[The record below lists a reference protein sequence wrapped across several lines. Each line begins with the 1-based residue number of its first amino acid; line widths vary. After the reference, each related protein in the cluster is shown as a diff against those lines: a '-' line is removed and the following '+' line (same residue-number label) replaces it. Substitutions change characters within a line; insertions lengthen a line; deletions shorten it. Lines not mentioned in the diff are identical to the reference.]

1 MPPRKKAEPA
11 TAAVVPIEPPRSV
24 GRPSAYTDAFADAV
38 CERMLNG
45 ESLVKIC
52 EDPTM
57 PSRTTV
63 YRWMDARPD
72 FVARCARAR
81 EGLADFLVDDIE
93 RLANETT
100 EENVN
105 SQKVKISTKQW
116 RAMKM
121 APRVYGDRSRTEL
134 TGADGGPIR
143 IAATTIDARQLE
155 PDARDA
161 LKQALFAA
169 KRLAAGD

>member
-1 MPPRKKAEPA
+1 VPPRKKAEQPDA
-11 TAAVVPIEPPRSV
+11 PTEPTRPV
-24 GRPSAYTDAFADAV
+24 GRPSSYSDALADAV

-45 ESLVKIC
+45 QSLVKIC
-52 EDPTM
+52 EDEEM
-57 PSRTTV
+57 PSRTTI

-93 RLANETT
+93 RLADLTT
-100 EENVN
+100 EANVQ
-105 SQKVKISTKQW
+105 SMKVKISTKQW

-121 APRVYGDRSRTEL
+121 APRIYGESSRTEL
-134 TGADGGPIR
+134 TGENGGPIR

-155 PDARDA
+155 PEARDA

>member
-1 MPPRKKAEPA
+1 VPPRKKPEQPD
-11 TAAVVPIEPPRSV
+11 VPTETTRPV
-24 GRPSAYTDAFADAV
+24 GRPSSYSDALADTV

-52 EDPTM
+52 EDEEM
-57 PSRTTV
+57 PSRTTI

-93 RLANETT
+93 RLADLTT
-100 EENVN
+100 EANVQ
-105 SQKVKISTKQW
+105 SMKVKISTKQW

-121 APRVYGDRSRTEL
+121 APRVYGERSRTEL
-134 TGADGGPIR
+134 TGADGGPIH
-143 IAATTIDARQLE
+143 IKATTIDARQLE
-155 PDARDA
+155 PEAREA
-161 LKQALFAA
+161 LKQALFSA
-169 KRLAAGD
+169 KRLTSGD

>member
-1 MPPRKKAEPA
+1 MPPRKKPDQPDVPTEP
-11 TAAVVPIEPPRSV
+11 TRPV
-24 GRPSAYTDAFADAV
+24 GRPSSYSDALADAV

-45 ESLVKIC
+45 QSLVKIC
-52 EDPTM
+52 EDEEM
-57 PSRTTV
+57 PSRTTI

-81 EGLADFLVDDIE
+81 EGLADYLLDRIE
-93 RLANETT
+93 QMADATT
-100 EENVN
+100 ELNVQ
-105 SQKVKISTKQW
+105 SQKVKISTAQW

-121 APRVYGDRSRTEL
+121 APRVYGERSRTEL

-143 IAATTIDARQLE
+143 VAATTIDARQLE
-155 PDARDA
+155 PEAREA

-169 KRLAAGD
+169 KRLTAD

>member
-1 MPPRKKAEPA
+1 MPPRKKAEQPDA
-11 TAAVVPIEPPRSV
+11 PTEPTRPV
-24 GRPSAYTDAFADAV
+24 GRPSSYSDALADAV

-45 ESLVKIC
+45 QSLVKIC
-52 EDPTM
+52 EDEEM
-57 PSRTTV
+57 PSRTTI

-93 RLANETT
+93 RLADLTT
-100 EENVN
+100 EANVQ
-105 SQKVKISTKQW
+105 SMKVKISTKQW

-121 APRVYGDRSRTEL
+121 APRIYGESSRTEL
-134 TGADGGPIR
+134 TGENGGPIR

-155 PDARDA
+155 PEARDA